1 MVGNKMGLAAAN
13 SEGMIYEYSSTNGK
27 GTVSP

>member
-1 MVGNKMGLAAAN
+1 MVGNSKGLAAAN
-13 SEGMIYEYSSTNGK
+13 NEGMVYEYSSTNGK

>member
-1 MVGNKMGLAAAN
+1 MVGNKNGIAAVN
-13 SEGMIYEYSSTNGK
+13 SEGMVYEYSSTNGK